1 MKKIAVFLFLFLC
14 VNIFACSVPVFRYA
28 LERWHPDPYVIQ
40 LNYNTPHTNKLSEIL
55 DTLRTFD
62 YDYSFII
69 EKIKTSGK
77 SPQINLLYPKI
88 SGLKTNVWEGPM
100 TVNNIKKILDS
111 PVRRE
116 IARRIIG
123 GDSAVLLLLEGDN
136 EKRNNEV
143 AATLSKNISI
153 IEEEIKLP
161 HEYADIP
168 EEDLQIYDT
177 NIVFKLSM
185 LGLSKTNSNDEI
197 LINMLTRFLPE
208 SIPKDSFPIVYPIF
222 GRGRMLTAMF
232 AKDVTARNL
241 QGICEYIAGECS
253 CEIKGQNPGIDLLFS
268 VNWDSLIEPGINLD
282 AMLPPLAGFA
292 EFTPAESDTNFTA
305 VKAVKIVKSKNKLK
319 LWKNVIIIFG
329 IIALGGAMIK
339 IVKK

>member
-1 MKKIAVFLFLFLC
+1 MKKIFAFIFLFLC

-28 LERWHPDPYVIQ
+28 LERWHPDPYSVV

-55 DTLRTFD
+55 NTLRTFD
-62 YDYSFII
+62 YDYSFVI
-69 EKIKTSGK
+69 EKIKTSEK
-77 SPQINLLYPKI
+77 LPRINLRYPKT
-88 SGLKTNVWEGPM
+88 SGLKTNVWAGPM

-111 PVRRE
+111 PARRE

-123 GDSAVLLLLEGDN
+123 GDSAVFLLLEGDN
-136 EKRNNEV
+136 EKKNNEL
-143 AATLSKNISI
+143 AASLLKNISI
-153 IEEEIKLP
+153 IEKEIKLP
-161 HEYADIP
+161 HEYTDIP

-185 LGLSKTNSNDEI
+185 LRLSKTNSDDEM
-197 LINMLTRFLPE
+197 LINMLTRLLPE
-208 SIPKDSFPIVYPIF
+208 SIPKDSYPIVYPIF

-241 QGICEYIAGECS
+241 QGLCEYIAGECS

-268 VNWDSLIEPGINLD
+268 VDWDSLIEPGINLD
-282 AMLPPLAGFA
+282 AMLPPLAGFS
-292 EFTPAESDTNFTA
+292 EFIPAKSNTNFTET
-305 VKAVKIVKSKNKLK
+305 KILKSKNKLK

-329 IIALGGAMIK
+329 IIAICLAMIK
-339 IVKK
+339 VVKK

>member
-1 MKKIAVFLFLFLC
+1 MKKITVFLFLFLC

-28 LERWHPDPYVIQ
+28 LERWHPDPYAIQ

-69 EKIKTSGK
+69 EKIKTSEK
-77 SPQINLLYPKI
+77 SPEINLLYPKT

-111 PVRRE
+111 PARRE
-116 IARRIIG
+116 IARRILG
-123 GDSAVLLLLEGDN
+123 GDSAVFLLLEGDN

-143 AATLSKNISI
+143 AVSLMKNISI

-185 LGLSKTNSNDEI
+185 LRLSNTNSDDGI
-197 LINMLTRFLPE
+197 LINMLIRILPD
-208 SIPKDSFPIVYPIF
+208 SIPKDSYPIVYPIF

-232 AKDVTARNL
+232 AKDITARNL

-253 CEIKGQNPGIDLLFS
+253 CEIKVQNPGIDLLFS
-268 VNWDSLIEPGINLD
+268 VDWDSLIEPGINLD

-292 EFTPAESDTNFTA
+292 EFAPVKNDTNFTE
-305 VKAVKIVKSKNKLK
+305 VKTVKSKNKLK
-319 LWKNVIIIFG
+319 IWKNVIIVLG
-329 IIALGGAMIK
+329 IIALGMAMIK
-339 IVKK
+339 ITKK

>member
-1 MKKIAVFLFLFLC
+1 MKKITAFLFLFLC
-14 VNIFACSVPVFRYA
+14 INIFACSVPVFRYA

-55 DTLRTFD
+55 ETLRTFD
-62 YDYSFII
+62 FDYSFII

-88 SGLKTNVWEGPM
+88 SGLKTNVWKGSM

-111 PVRRE
+111 PARRE

-143 AATLSKNISI
+143 AASLMTNIPI
-153 IEEEIKLP
+153 VEGNIKLP
-161 HEYADIP
+161 HEYTDIP

-185 LGLSKTNSNDEI
+185 LRLSKTNSDDKI
-197 LINMLTRFLPE
+197 LINMLTRLLPD
-208 SIPKDSFPIVYPIF
+208 SIPKDSFPIAYPIF

-232 AKDVTARNL
+232 AKDITERNL
-241 QGICEYIAGECS
+241 QGLCEYISGECS
-253 CEIKGQNPGIDLLFS
+253 CEIKGQNPGIDLLFA
-268 VNWDSLIEPGINLD
+268 VDWDSLIKPGIDLN
-282 AMLPPLAGFA
+282 ATLPPLSGFS
-292 EFTPAESDTNFTA
+292 EFIPAPPQAKTNITTA
-305 VKAVKIVKSKNKLK
+305 TKLEKKQKS
-319 LWKNVIIIFG
+319 I
-329 IIALGGAMIK
+329 
-339 IVKK
+339 

>member
-1 MKKIAVFLFLFLC
+1 MKKIFILIFFFQC
-14 VNIFACSVPVFRYA
+14 VHAFACSVPVFRYA

-40 LNYNTPHTNKLSEIL
+40 LNYNDPHTNKLSGIL

-69 EKIKTSGK
+69 EKIKTSEK

-88 SGLKTNVWEGPM
+88 SGLKTNVWKGPM
-100 TVNNIKKILDS
+100 TVNNIKKILNS
-111 PVRRE
+111 PARRE

-123 GDSAVLLLLEGDN
+123 GDSAVFLLLEGDN
-136 EKRNNEV
+136 EKKNDEI
-143 AATLSKNISI
+143 AASLLKNISI

-185 LGLSKTNSNDEI
+185 LRLSNTNSDDGI
-197 LINMLTRFLPE
+197 LINMLTRLLPE
-208 SIPKDSFPIVYPIF
+208 SIPKDSYPIVYPIF

-241 QGICEYIAGECS
+241 QGLCEYIAGECS

-268 VNWDSLIEPGINLD
+268 VDWDSLIEPGIDLD
-282 AMLPPLAGFA
+282 AMLPPLAGFS
-292 EFTPAESDTNFTA
+292 EFVPAKSNTNFTA
-305 VKAVKIVKSKNKLK
+305 TKILKSKNKLK
-319 LWKNVIIIFG
+319 KWKNVIIIFG
-329 IIALGGAMIK
+329 IIAIGAAMIK
-339 IVKK
+339 IVKR